1 MADYNNVS
9 LFLPSLK
16 FSISSAN
23 TVYKM
28 RGYSSSLSGYI
39 TWYSKIHPDKIGA
52 FSGLERSDLSDIV
65 ILGKFFI

>member
-28 RGYSSSLSGYI
+28 RAYSNSLGGYI
-39 TWYSKIHPDKIGA
+39 TWYSKNQPDKIGG
-52 FSGLERSDLSDIV
+52 FSGLEKSDLSDIV